1 MIKTPGPG
9 QYERGQLHKKFK
21 KQINRKCYTG
31 QENTR
36 KKIMAEKTK
45 YKNLFDE
52 QANRNK

>member
-21 KQINRKCYTG
+21 KQINRKCYTR

-36 KKIMAEKTK
+36 KKLMAEKTK